1 MMIDPLES
9 LAPGLAALPGLPS
22 AAAVPKAFR
31 MRGLSVQQDAV
42 VSILRQLR
50 R

>member
-1 MMIDPLES
+1 MIVDPLE
-9 LAPGLAALPGLPS
+9 AIGPGLLALPGLPS
-22 AAAVPKAFR
+22 AAAVQKAFR

-42 VSILRQLR
+42 VAILRQLR